1 MKRFFRLLRYGLPY
15 SLQWLPGVVLLAAV
29 GVLDTFR
36 VLLLQPIF
44 DQVLRPDAPEGPI
57 LLGLPNSRWHFDLR
71 QLIPHFLHIHNAWD
85 VVAFA
90 LVVST
95 ILKGI
100 CDYLGTY
107 LVNYAGFGTITDLR
121 NHLYEAT
128 MRRSSSFFHKH
139 PTGTIL
145 STLINDVD
153 KVQTALSSVLGE
165 FLQQFFTFVVGLI
178 LVIRL
183 GGYLSWA
190 LLLFIPVVVTSA
202 RKIGSE
208 VRTRTRT
215 GQDKLAEIQNILH
228 ETVTGNRIVKAF
240 NTELW
245 EILRFKSAARRL
257 FRANL
262 RSVRIQSISSPLMD
276 TIGAVAIAMFL
287 FIGRNEIHHGHMTMG
302 LFGTFI
308 ILLFKL
314 YDPVRKFAYFYN
326 SFQQAMGASASIF
339 IFFDSEDDVKER
351 PRAATLKGF
360 TRSVRFENVGFSYS
374 TAEGE
379 HQILH
384 HVDLDVRAGEV
395 LALVGPSG
403 AGKSTLVNLIP
414 RFFDVTFGRITIDDR
429 DIRDLTLGSLR
440 RQVAQVSQETILFND
455 TVRHNIA
462 YGQPDVKHALVEQ
475 AARNALAHDFIL
487 RMPQG
492 YDTVIGEKGFRLS
505 GGERQ
510 RIAIARALLKD
521 APILI
526 LDEATSA
533 LDAES
538 ESLVQTALANLMQGR
553 TVVVIAHRLGTVR
566 RANRIAVLEEGR
578 ITAIG
583 SHDDLLTNSPTYQ
596 RLHQLQFMDI
606 QEPQMPDLSGLDPT
620 AQYQL
625 LFEQTMSTKA
635 GE

>member
-1 MKRFFRLLRYGLPY
+1 MKKFLRLLRYGLPY
-15 SLQWLPGVVLLAAV
+15 WLHVLPGVILLAGV
-29 GVLDTFR
+29 GLLDNFR
-36 VLLLQPIF
+36 ILLFQPIF
-44 DQVLRPDAPEGPI
+44 DKVLKPDAPEGPI
-57 LLGLPNSRWHFDLR
+57 TVGVLNSPWHFDLR
-71 QLIPHFLHIHNAWD
+71 LIVPHFMHNAWT

-95 ILKGI
+95 LIKGL

-107 LVNYAGFGTITDLR
+107 LVNYAGFGMITDLR

-128 MRRSSSFFHKH
+128 LRRSSSFFHKH
-139 PTGTIL
+139 ATGTIL

-153 KVQTALSSVLGE
+153 RVQFAVSSVVGE
-165 FLQQFFTFVVGLI
+165 FLQQFFTFLVGLA

-183 GGYLSWA
+183 GGHLSWA
-190 LLLFIPVVVTSA
+190 LLLFIPVVVTSS
-202 RKIGSE
+202 RRIGRE
-208 VRTRTRT
+208 VRTRTRS

-245 EILRFKSAARRL
+245 EILRFKKAAKRL
-257 FRANL
+257 LRANL

-276 TIGAVAIAMFL
+276 SIGAIAIAML
-287 FIGRNEIHHGHMTMG
+287 LLIGRNEIQHGRMTMG
-302 LFGTFI
+302 MFGAFI
-308 ILLFKL
+308 IVLFKL

-326 SFQQAMGASASIF
+326 SFQQAMGASQSIF
-339 IFFDSEDDVKER
+339 SFFDTKDDVKEK
-351 PRAATLKGF
+351 PHAANLKGF
-360 TRSVRFENVGFSYS
+360 KRAIGFENVGFSYS
-374 TAEGE
+374 TEEGE

-384 HVDLDVRAGEV
+384 NVDLEVQAGEV

-414 RFFDVTFGRITIDDR
+414 RFFDVTSGRIQIDGIDL
-429 DIRDLTLGSLR
+429 RDLSLGSLR
-440 RQVAQVSQETILFND
+440 RQVAQVTQETILFND
-455 TVRHNIA
+455 TVRNNIA
-462 YGQPDVKHALVEQ
+462 YGQPDVLISLVVQ
-475 AARNALAHDFIL
+475 AAQNALAHDFIL

-510 RIAIARALLKD
+510 RLAIARAILKN

-526 LDEATSA
+526 LDEATSS

-538 ESLVQTALANLMQGR
+538 ESLVQAALANLMQNR
-553 TVVVIAHRLGTVR
+553 TVLVIAHRLGTIR
-566 RANRIAVLEEGR
+566 RANRIAVLEDGR

-583 SHDDLLTNSPTYQ
+583 SHEELLTTSPTYQ
-596 RLHQLQFMDI
+596 KLYQLQFMDVP
-606 QEPQMPDLSGLDPT
+606 EPQTPDPFQMGLALS
-620 AQYQL
+620 A
-625 LFEQTMSTKA
+625 EAK
-635 GE
+635 E

>member
-1 MKRFFRLLRYGLPY
+1 MKNFLRLLRYGLPY
-15 SLQWLPGVVLLAAV
+15 VLEWLPGVVLLAAV
-29 GVLDTFR
+29 GLLDTFR
-36 VLLLQPIF
+36 TLLFQPIF

-57 LLGLPNSRWHFDLR
+57 LLGLRNSRWHFDLR
-71 QLIPHFLHIHNAWD
+71 VVVPHFLHIHNAWD

-95 ILKGI
+95 IAKGL

-107 LVNYAGFGTITDLR
+107 LVNYAGFGLITDLR

-128 MRRSSSFFHKH
+128 LRRSSSFFHKY

-153 KVQTALSSVLGE
+153 KVQFAVSSVIGE

-178 LVIRL
+178 IVINM
-183 GGYLSWA
+183 GGHLSWA
-190 LLLFIPVVVTSA
+190 LLLFVPVVITSS
-202 RKIGSE
+202 RRIGRE

-240 NTELW
+240 STELW
-245 EILRFKSAARRL
+245 EVLRFKKAASRL

-262 RSVRIQSISSPLMD
+262 RSVRIQSMSSPLMD
-276 TIGAVAIAMFL
+276 TFGAIAIATFL
-287 FIGRNEIHHGHMTMG
+287 FIGRNEIMHGHMTMG
-302 LFGTFI
+302 VFGAFI

-326 SFQQAMGASASIF
+326 FFQQAMGASSSIF
-339 IFFDSEDDVKER
+339 AFFDTEDDVKER
-351 PRAATLKGF
+351 PHAFSMERFHK
-360 TRSVRFENVGFSYS
+360 SVRFENVGFSYS
-374 TAEGE
+374 TEEGE

-384 HVDLDVRAGEV
+384 NVDLEMHAGEV

-414 RFFDVTFGRITIDDR
+414 RFFDVTSGSILIDGHDLHY
-429 DIRDLTLGSLR
+429 LTLGSLR
-440 RQVAQVSQETILFND
+440 RQVAQVTQETILFND
-455 TVRHNIA
+455 TVRNNIA
-462 YGQPDVKHALVEQ
+462 YGQPEVKAEVVER
-475 AARNALAHDFIL
+475 AARNALAHEFIL

-492 YDTVIGEKGFRLS
+492 YETVIGEKGFRLS

-510 RIAIARALLKD
+510 RLAIARAILKD

-538 ESLVQTALANLMQGR
+538 ESLVQEALGNLMQGR
-553 TVVVIAHRLGTVR
+553 TVLVIAHRLSTIR
-566 RANRIAVLEEGR
+566 RANRIAVLEDGR

-583 SHDDLLTNSPTYQ
+583 SHEELLVSSPTYQ
-596 RLHQLQFMDI
+596 RLYQLQFRDMPETNGSDS
-606 QEPQMPDLSGLDPT
+606 QEQDPSQLQLALSTG
-620 AQYQL
+620 Q
-625 LFEQTMSTKA
+625 E
-635 GE
+635 E

>member
-1 MKRFFRLLRYGLPY
+1 LGPSGGSTGMTRFLRLLRYMLPY
-15 SLQWLPGVVLLAAV
+15 WLQVLPGVLLLAMV
-29 GVLDTFR
+29 GLLDTFR
-36 VLLLQPIF
+36 ILLLQPIF

-57 LLGLPNSRWHFDLR
+57 TLGLAKSPWHFDLR
-71 QLIPHFLHIHNAWD
+71 LLVPHFMHMHNAWN

-95 ILKGI
+95 LIKGI
-100 CDYLGTY
+100 CDYTGTY

-128 MRRSSSFFHKH
+128 LRRSFSFFHKH
-139 PTGTIL
+139 ATGTIL

-153 KVQTALSSVLGE
+153 RVQVALSSVISD
-165 FLQQFFTFVVGLI
+165 FLQQFFTFVVGL
-178 LVIRL
+178 VFVVRL

-190 LLLFIPVVVTSA
+190 LVLFVPVVITSS
-202 RKIGSE
+202 RKIGRE

-215 GQDKLAEIQNILH
+215 GQDKLAEIQNIVH
-228 ETVTGNRIVKAF
+228 ETVTGHRIVKAF
-240 NTELW
+240 STEVW

-276 TIGAVAIAMFL
+276 SIGAVAIAMML
-287 FIGRNEIHHGHMTMG
+287 FIGRNEILHGRMTMG
-302 LFGTFI
+302 LFGAFI

-339 IFFDSEDDVKER
+339 GFFDAEDDVKEK
-351 PRAATLKGF
+351 PRAAVLKGF
-360 TRSVRFENVGFSYS
+360 KESIRFENVGFSYS
-374 TAEGE
+374 TEEGE

-384 HVDLDVRAGEV
+384 HVDIEVQAGEV

-403 AGKSTLVNLIP
+403 AGKSTLANLIP
-414 RFFDVTFGRITIDDR
+414 RFFDVTSGRILIDGHDL
-429 DIRDLTLGSLR
+429 RDLTLGSLR
-440 RQVAQVSQETILFND
+440 RQVAQVTQETILFND
-455 TVRHNIA
+455 TVRNNIA
-462 YGQPDVKHALVEQ
+462 YGHPEVDMKLVEE
-475 AARNALAHDFIL
+475 AARNALAHEFIL
-487 RMPQG
+487 HMPQG

-510 RIAIARALLKD
+510 RLAIARAILKD

-526 LDEATSA
+526 LDEATSS

-538 ESLVQTALANLMQGR
+538 ESLVQSALANLMQNR
-553 TVVVIAHRLGTVR
+553 TVLVIAHRLGTIR
-566 RANRIAVLEEGR
+566 RANRIAVLEDGR

-583 SHDDLLTNSPTYQ
+583 SHDELLSASATYQ
-596 RLHQLQFMDI
+596 RLYQLQFMDVPEG
-606 QEPQMPDLSGLDPT
+606 QGTGTRD
-620 AQYQL
+620 
-625 LFEQTMSTKA
+625 
-635 GE
+635 

>member
-1 MKRFFRLLRYGLPY
+1 MKRFFRLVRYGLPY
-15 SLQWLPGVVLLAAV
+15 WLQLLPGVLLLAVV
-29 GVLDTFR
+29 GLLDNFR
-36 VLLLQPIF
+36 TLLFQPIF
-44 DQVLRPDAPEGPI
+44 DKVLNPKVPDGPI
-57 LLGLPNSRWHFDLR
+57 VLGVANSQWHVDLR
-71 QLIPHFLHIHNAWD
+71 AFVPHFMHNAWT

-95 ILKGI
+95 VIKGL

-107 LVNYAGFGTITDLR
+107 LVNYAGFGMVTDLR
-121 NHLYEAT
+121 NHLYET
-128 MRRSSSFFHKH
+128 TLRRSSSFFHKH
-139 PTGTIL
+139 ATGTIL

-153 KVQTALSSVLGE
+153 RVQTAVSAVIGE
-165 FLQQFFTFVVGLI
+165 FLQQFFTFLFGLA

-183 GGYLSWA
+183 GGHLSWA
-190 LLLFIPVVVTSA
+190 LLLFIPVVITSS
-202 RKIGSE
+202 RKIGRE
-208 VRTRTRT
+208 VRSRTRS

-245 EILRFKSAARRL
+245 EILRFQKAAKRL

-276 TIGAVAIAMFL
+276 TIGAVAIAL
-287 FIGRNEIHHGHMTMG
+287 LLLIGRNEIQHNRMTIGM
-302 LFGTFI
+302 FGAFI
-308 ILLFKL
+308 IVLFKL

-326 SFQQAMGASASIF
+326 SFQQAMGASVSIF
-339 IFFDSEDDVKER
+339 AFFDTEDDVKER
-351 PRAATLKGF
+351 SNAASFKTFRHSIEFKD
-360 TRSVRFENVGFSYS
+360 VGFAYS
-374 TAEGE
+374 SEDGE

-384 HVDLDVRAGEV
+384 NVDLSVRAGEV

-414 RFFDVTFGRITIDDR
+414 RFFDVTSGRILIDGKDVR
-429 DIRDLTLGSLR
+429 ELTLASLR
-440 RQVAQVSQETILFND
+440 GQIAQVTQETILFND
-455 TVRHNIA
+455 TVRCNIA
-462 YGQPDVKHALVEQ
+462 YGQPETKFSLVEQ

-510 RIAIARALLKD
+510 RIAIARAILKN

-553 TVVVIAHRLGTVR
+553 TVVVIAHRLSTIR
-566 RANRIAVLEEGR
+566 RANRIAVLEDGR
-578 ITAIG
+578 ITAVG
-583 SHDDLLTNSPTYQ
+583 PHEELLNTSPTYQ
-596 RLHQLQFMDI
+596 RLYQLQFIDAPD
-606 QEPQMPDLSGLDPT
+606 QAEPAVSADT
-620 AQYQL
+620 R
-625 LFEQTMSTKA
+625 K
-635 GE
+635 

>member
-1 MKRFFRLLRYGLPY
+1 MKGFFRLLRYGLPY
-15 SLQWLPGVVLLAAV
+15 SVQWLPGVLLLAAV
-29 GVLDTFR
+29 GLLDTFR
-36 VLLLQPIF
+36 ILLFQPIF

-57 LLGLPNSRWHFDLR
+57 LLGLPKSQWHFDLR
-71 QLIPHFLHIHNAWD
+71 SLIPHFVHMHNAWT

-95 ILKGI
+95 LAKGL

-107 LVNYAGFGTITDLR
+107 LVNYAGFGMITDLR

-128 MRRSSSFFHKH
+128 LRRSSSFFHKH

-153 KVQTALSSVLGE
+153 KVQTAVSSVIGE
-165 FLQQFFTFVVGLI
+165 FLQQFFTFLVGVVF
-178 LVIRL
+178 VIRL

-190 LLLFIPVVVTSA
+190 LVLFIPVVVTSA
-202 RKIGSE
+202 RKIGRE

-240 NTELW
+240 STELW
-245 EILRFKSAARRL
+245 EVLRFKKAASRL

-276 TIGAVAIAMFL
+276 TIGAIAIAMFL
-287 FIGRNEIHHGHMTMG
+287 FIGRNEIMHGRMTMG

-308 ILLFKL
+308 FLLFRL

-326 SFQQAMGASASIF
+326 SFQQAMGASSSIF
-339 IFFDSEDDVKER
+339 TFFDVQDDVKER
-351 PRAATLKGF
+351 AHPKVLHGF
-360 TRSVRFENVGFSYS
+360 ANFVRFENVGFSYS
-374 TAEGE
+374 TGEGE

-384 HVDLDVRAGEV
+384 NVDLTVHAGEV

-414 RFFDVTFGRITIDDR
+414 RFFDVTSGRILIDDH
-429 DIRDLTLGSLR
+429 DLRDLSLSSLR
-440 RQVAQVSQETILFND
+440 RQVAQVTQETILFND
-455 TVRHNIA
+455 TVRNNIA
-462 YGQPDVKHALVEQ
+462 YGQPEVKHALVEQ
-475 AARNALAHDFIL
+475 AAQNALAHDFIL

-510 RIAIARALLKD
+510 RIAIARAILKD

-533 LDAES
+533 LDSES
-538 ESLVQTALANLMQGR
+538 ESLVQAALANLMQGR
-553 TVVVIAHRLGTVR
+553 TVVVIAHRLGTIR
-566 RANRIAVLEEGR
+566 RATRIAVLEDGR

-583 SHDDLLTNSPTYQ
+583 PHDELLIVSPTYQ
-596 RLHQLQFMDI
+596 RLHQLQFMDVP
-606 QEPQMPDLSGLDPT
+606 EPPSLDPL
-620 AQYQL
+620 AQYPL
-625 LFEQTMSTKA
+625 LFEQAIT
-635 GE
+635 GEARK

>member
-1 MKRFFRLLRYGLPY
+1 MKNFLRLLRYGLPY
-15 SLQWLPGVVLLAAV
+15 TLEWLPGVMLLAAV

-36 VLLLQPIF
+36 ILLLQPIF

-57 LLGLPNSRWHFDLR
+57 TLGLPNSPWHFDLR
-71 QLIPHFLHIHNAWD
+71 LIVPQFLHMHNAWN

-90 LVVST
+90 LVLST
-95 ILKGI
+95 LAKGL

-107 LVNYAGFGTITDLR
+107 LVNYAGFATITDLR

-139 PTGTIL
+139 ATGTIL

-153 KVQTALSSVLGE
+153 RVQVALSSVISD
-165 FLQQFFTFVVGLI
+165 FLQQFFTFLFGLA
-178 LVIRL
+178 LVINL
-183 GGYLSWA
+183 GGRLSWA
-190 LLLFIPVVVTSA
+190 LVLFIPVVLTSA
-202 RKIGSE
+202 RKIGGE

-245 EILRFKSAARRL
+245 EILRFKKAAKRL

-276 TIGAVAIAMFL
+276 SIGAVAIAMML
-287 FIGRNEIHHGHMTMG
+287 FIGRNEILHHRMTQG
-302 LFGTFI
+302 LFGAFI

-326 SFQQAMGASASIF
+326 SFQQAMGASMSIF
-339 IFFDSEDDVKER
+339 GFFDAEDDVKEK
-351 PRAATLKGF
+351 PHAAVLKGF
-360 TRSVRFENVGFSYS
+360 KSSIGFENVGFSYS
-374 TAEGE
+374 TEEGE

-384 HVDLDVRAGEV
+384 NVDLEVQAGEV

-414 RFFDVTFGRITIDDR
+414 RFFDVTSGRILIDG
-429 DIRDLTLGSLR
+429 RDLREVTLGSLR
-440 RQVAQVSQETILFND
+440 RQVAQVTQETILFND
-455 TVRHNIA
+455 TVRNNIA
-462 YGQPDVKHALVEQ
+462 YGQPDVPMKLVEE
-475 AARNALAHDFIL
+475 AAQNALAHDFIL

-510 RIAIARALLKD
+510 RLAIARAILKN

-538 ESLVQTALANLMQGR
+538 ESLVQAALANLMQNR
-553 TVVVIAHRLGTVR
+553 TVMVIAHRLGTIR
-566 RANRIAVLEEGR
+566 RANRIAVLEDGR

-583 SHDDLLTNSPTYQ
+583 PHDELLTTSPTYQ
-596 RLHQLQFMDI
+596 RLYQLQFMD
-606 QEPQMPDLSGLDPT
+606 MPE
-620 AQYQL
+620 
-625 LFEQTMSTKA
+625 EQ
-635 GE
+635 GVGIRE